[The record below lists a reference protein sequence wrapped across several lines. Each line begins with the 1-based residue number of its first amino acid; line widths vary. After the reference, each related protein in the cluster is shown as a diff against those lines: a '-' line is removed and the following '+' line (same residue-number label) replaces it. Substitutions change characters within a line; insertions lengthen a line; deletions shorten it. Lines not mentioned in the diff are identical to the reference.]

1 MKKFLVAPV
10 MVLAAFTLAVA
21 PAILAQAPPSQQITI
36 KDQTEFNAYQNAT
49 TQTDPKAKAA
59 AIEAFLTQYPQSVVK
74 NSMIAELVDA
84 YTQSNADPAKIVDAS
99 QRLLQVD
106 PNNLK
111 AMYLIAVMKQQM
123 AQGNAAQMPQLMDDA
138 AAMATKGLAATKPAD
153 VKDDVFKSQQDA
165 VFPLFYSIISRDV
178 LLSKKDLPGA
188 ITAFRS

>member
-10 MVLAAFTLAVA
+10 MVLAAFTLAVV

-84 YTQSNADPAKIVDAS
+84 YTQSQPQDPAKIVDAS

-123 AQGNAAQMPQLMDDA
+123 AGPTQMPQLMDDA

-165 VFPLFYSIISRDV
+165 VFPLFYSIIS
-178 LLSKKDLPGA
+178 A
-188 ITAFRS
+188 